1 LPGLYASRRC
11 EFRHDTRGAR
21 AIFTFA
27 KDVSNIRNIT
37 IQETGSGAIVG
48 LALSG
53 IQDADSSVES
63 ITLRVLI
70 EYRKDQQN
78 DIEMIKHLALRQAMK
93 VLQHEI
99 TLSQAKAN
107 ARAVRW

>member
-1 LPGLYASRRC
+1 MPTRSGTAARTNTS
-11 EFRHDTRGAR
+11 RGAR
-21 AIFTFA
+21 AIFSFS
-27 KDVSNIRNIT
+27 KDISNIRNIT

-48 LALSG
+48 LTLSG
-53 IQDADSSVES
+53 VQDADASVES

-78 DIEMIKHLALRQAMK
+78 DIEMIKHHALRQAMK

-99 TLSQAKAN
+99 SLSQAKAN
-107 ARAVRW
+107 AKAVRW